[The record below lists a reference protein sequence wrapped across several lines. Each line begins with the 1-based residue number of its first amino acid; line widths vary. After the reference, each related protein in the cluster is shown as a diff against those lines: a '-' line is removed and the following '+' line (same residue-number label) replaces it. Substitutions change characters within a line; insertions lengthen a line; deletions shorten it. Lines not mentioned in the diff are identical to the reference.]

1 VTTDR
6 EARYL
11 VDAYYRMQDD
21 RKRSIMQAKAAD
33 KAEEANETIKWLAAI
48 DKKLEDEIAK
58 RLEEYTKGHP
68 MGAYLRSVHGI
79 GPIIAAGLLAHIDI
93 EKCPTVG
100 HIYQFA
106 GIAGDGQKPWEKGEL
121 RPHNAKLRTL
131 CWKIGQSFMK
141 AGGYY
146 GDIYRARKEYEVAN
160 NERGDLAGRAAEAL
174 EKKKY
179 GKDTDAYKNYSV
191 GRLPPAHLDARA
203 RRYAVKLFL
212 AHFWEVWYETHF
224 GKKPPLPYPIAHL
237 GHAHYIPAPGIAT
250 DDEST
255 MGVERAKTNESI
267 TLSERAKGLESTKL
281 PERAIPAESTN
292 PEERTKMSEGTT
304 ASERAPRRKRAA

>member
-1 VTTDR
+1 MTTDR

-21 RKRSIMQAKAAD
+21 RKRSVMQAKAAD
-33 KAEEANETIKWLAAI
+33 KKEEASDTIKWLAAT
-48 DKKLEDEIAK
+48 DKNLENEIAK
-58 RLEEYTKGHP
+58 RLEAYTDQHP
-68 MGAYLRSVHGI
+68 MGAYLKSVHGI

-106 GIAGDGQKPWEKGEL
+106 GIAADGQKPWEKGEL

-146 GDIYRARKEYEVAN
+146 GDVYRARKVYEVEN
-160 NERGDLAGRAAEAL
+160 NESGALAHRAKEAL

-179 GKDTDAYKNYSV
+179 GKDTDAYRNYIV

-203 RRYAVKLFL
+203 RRYAVKLFI

-224 GKKPPLPYPIAHL
+224 GKAPPLPYPIAHL
-237 GHAHYIPAPGIAT
+237 DHAHYIPPPGIAKEDEGT
-250 DDEST
+250 IVQERATTSEST
-255 MGVERAKTNESI
+255 TA
-267 TLSERAKGLESTKL
+267 L
-281 PERAIPAESTN
+281 ERAIPRESTT
-292 PEERTKMSEGTT
+292 PGERAKNRESTIPN
-304 ASERAPRRKRAA
+304 ERAPRRKRAA